1 MADVKKIA
9 TRESYGNTLKEL
21 AAEGHEDLVVLDADL
36 AAATKTGMF
45 RKAYPDRHFDC
56 GIAEEN
62 MMGVA
67 AGLSTMGYV
76 PFVSSF
82 AMFAA
87 GRAFEQVRNSIGYP
101 HLNVKIGATHGG
113 ISVGEDGASHQC
125 CEDFALMRS
134 IPGMTVICPADDVEA
149 RAAVRAAYAMEGPVY
164 LRFGRLAVPVFH
176 DAENYHFEIGK
187 GEQIRLVLT
196 SLFAGGHVLI
206 DDIPGV
212 GKTTMA
218 LAFSKALSLRYNRV
232 QFTPDVMPSDI
243 TGFTLYNKEAG
254 RMEYQPGAVLC
265 NLFLADEL
273 NRATSRTQ
281 SALLEAMEEGQVTV
295 DGVSHPVPQPFLVI
309 ATQNP
314 AGASGTQLL
323 PDSQLDRFM
332 VKLSLGYPEPQD
344 ELRMLRRKQKGNPL
358 DGVQQA
364 LDKAGLAAL
373 RAQTDQVY
381 VSDDVLDY
389 IVRLVAGTRTLPELV
404 QGASPRATLA
414 VAAMAKAAALA
425 RGADYVTPADVRR
438 IFHCT
443 VAHRLIPAPQTRDVD
458 ALLDDLMRSISAPQ
472 LK

>member
-1 MADVKKIA
+1 MAGIGKVMDEVKKA
-9 TRESYGNTLKEL
+9 
-21 AAEGHEDLVVLDADL
+21 VVGKDAVL
-36 AAATKTGMF
+36 
-45 RKAYPDRHFDC
+45 
-56 GIAEEN
+56 
-62 MMGVA
+62 
-67 AGLSTMGYV
+67 
-76 PFVSSF
+76 
-82 AMFAA
+82 
-87 GRAFEQVRNSIGYP
+87 
-101 HLNVKIGATHGG
+101 
-113 ISVGEDGASHQC
+113 
-125 CEDFALMRS
+125 
-134 IPGMTVICPADDVEA
+134 
-149 RAAVRAAYAMEGPVY
+149 VRAV
-164 LRFGRLAVPVFH
+164 LA
-176 DAENYHFEIGK
+176 I
-187 GEQIRLVLT
+187 L
-196 SLFAGGHVLI
+196 AGGHILLEDV
-206 DDIPGV
+206 PGV

-218 LAFSKALSLRYNRV
+218 LAFSKALGLRYNRM
-232 QFTPDVMPSDI
+232 QFTPDVLPSDV
-243 TGFTLYNKEAG
+243 TGFSLYNKAVG
-254 RMEYQPGAVLC
+254 KMEYQPGAVLC
-265 NLFLADEL
+265 NLFLAD
-273 NRATSRTQ
+273 
-281 SALLEAMEEGQVTV
+281 
-295 DGVSHPVPQPFLVI
+295 I

-381 VSDDVLDY
+381 VSDEVLDY

-443 VAHRLIPAPQTRDVD
+443 VAHRLIPAPRTRDVD

>member
-1 MADVKKIA
+1 MAGIGKVMDEVKKA
-9 TRESYGNTLKEL
+9 VVGKDAVLLRAVL
-21 AAEGHEDLVVLDADL
+21 AIL
-36 AAATKTGMF
+36 
-45 RKAYPDRHFDC
+45 
-56 GIAEEN
+56 
-62 MMGVA
+62 
-67 AGLSTMGYV
+67 
-76 PFVSSF
+76 
-82 AMFAA
+82 
-87 GRAFEQVRNSIGYP
+87 
-101 HLNVKIGATHGG
+101 
-113 ISVGEDGASHQC
+113 
-125 CEDFALMRS
+125 
-134 IPGMTVICPADDVEA
+134 
-149 RAAVRAAYAMEGPVY
+149 
-164 LRFGRLAVPVFH
+164 
-176 DAENYHFEIGK
+176 
-187 GEQIRLVLT
+187 
-196 SLFAGGHVLI
+196 AGGHILLEDV
-206 DDIPGV
+206 PGV

-218 LAFSKALSLRYNRV
+218 LAFSKALGLRYNRM
-232 QFTPDVMPSDI
+232 QFTPDVLPSDV
-243 TGFTLYNKEAG
+243 TGFSLYNKAVG
-254 RMEYQPGAVLC
+254 KMEYQPGAVLC

-281 SALLEAMEEGQVTV
+281 AALLETMEEGQVTV
-295 DGVSHPVPQPFLVI
+295 DGVTHALPRPFIVI

-332 VKLSLGYPEPQD
+332 VKLSLGYPEPQE

-381 VSDDVLDY
+381 VSDEVLDY

-438 IFHCT
+438 IFHYT

>member
-1 MADVKKIA
+1 MAGIGKVMDEVKKA
-9 TRESYGNTLKEL
+9 VVGKDAVLLRAVL
-21 AAEGHEDLVVLDADL
+21 AIL
-36 AAATKTGMF
+36 
-45 RKAYPDRHFDC
+45 
-56 GIAEEN
+56 
-62 MMGVA
+62 
-67 AGLSTMGYV
+67 
-76 PFVSSF
+76 
-82 AMFAA
+82 
-87 GRAFEQVRNSIGYP
+87 
-101 HLNVKIGATHGG
+101 
-113 ISVGEDGASHQC
+113 
-125 CEDFALMRS
+125 
-134 IPGMTVICPADDVEA
+134 
-149 RAAVRAAYAMEGPVY
+149 
-164 LRFGRLAVPVFH
+164 
-176 DAENYHFEIGK
+176 
-187 GEQIRLVLT
+187 
-196 SLFAGGHVLI
+196 AGGHILLEDV
-206 DDIPGV
+206 PGV

-218 LAFSKALSLRYNRV
+218 LAFSKALGLRYNRM
-232 QFTPDVMPSDI
+232 QFTPDVLPSDV
-243 TGFTLYNKEAG
+243 TGFSLYNKAVG
-254 RMEYQPGAVLC
+254 KMEYQPGAVLC

-281 SALLEAMEEGQVTV
+281 AALLEAMEEGQVTV
-295 DGVSHPVPQPFLVI
+295 DGVTHALPRPFIVI

-323 PDSQLDRFM
+323 PDSQMDRFM

-364 LDKAGLAAL
+364 LDKAELAAL

-443 VAHRLIPAPQTRDVD
+443 VAHRLIPASQTRDVD